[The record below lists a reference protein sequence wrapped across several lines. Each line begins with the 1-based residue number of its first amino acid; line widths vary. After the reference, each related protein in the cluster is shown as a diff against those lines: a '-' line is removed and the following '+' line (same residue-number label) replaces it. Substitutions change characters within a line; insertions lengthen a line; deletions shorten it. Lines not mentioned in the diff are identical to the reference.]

1 MQALNLY
8 NITRKIDDKLFPLY
22 ERALSD
28 RDNEIKLRKDEIGMI
43 TTIVDNLRSCNARQ
57 YCYENWFYSFTIP
70 QISKEF
76 DLLKIGLD
84 NKIINVEIKG
94 QEVAIERI
102 EKQLVQN
109 RYYLSHIA
117 TEIYSFTCMR
127 CDESTVKVFKYD
139 GDSLQESTMD
149 ELIHCITQIEESL
162 TSDIDNLF
170 TPKDYLISPLNT
182 PEKFLKEQ
190 YYLNSQQEEIK
201 KKICGNILQNAGLWG
216 IRGSAGTGKTLLLY
230 DIAKELAKD
239 VKVGVVHCGQ
249 LNEGHTYLNTH
260 MENVSIIDAK
270 TLTEEWLSECIIVC
284 VDETQRLYKS
294 GVDMI
299 LQAFSDERIQGCI
312 FSYDPAQA
320 LSIAEVN
327 RDNAGRLNAIPE
339 FTEEKLTDRI
349 RTNEEICYFIQNIL
363 RLHGKQSKRVQY
375 KNVEVLYANNEA
387 ESDEIVRCHIRNG
400 YFFITLT
407 PSRYVSNS
415 IDHYSNYVN
424 SHQVIGQEFDKVVA
438 VIDNNFRYSEQGELE
453 GKPHPNPDYLF
464 PRLFYQN
471 ISRAREKLCLV
482 ILNNPDVFE
491 KLLRVKEHCLNYSSE
506 EIV

>member
-182 PEKFLKEQ
+182 PEKFLEK
-190 YYLNSQQEEIK
+190 
-201 KKICGNILQNAGLWG
+201 
-216 IRGSAGTGKTLLLY
+216 R
-230 DIAKELAKD
+230 
-239 VKVGVVHCGQ
+239 
-249 LNEGHTYLNTH
+249 
-260 MENVSIIDAK
+260 
-270 TLTEEWLSECIIVC
+270 CI
-284 VDETQRLYKS
+284 
-294 GVDMI
+294 
-299 LQAFSDERIQGCI
+299 
-312 FSYDPAQA
+312 
-320 LSIAEVN
+320 
-327 RDNAGRLNAIPE
+327 
-339 FTEEKLTDRI
+339 
-349 RTNEEICYFIQNIL
+349 
-363 RLHGKQSKRVQY
+363 
-375 KNVEVLYANNEA
+375 
-387 ESDEIVRCHIRNG
+387 
-400 YFFITLT
+400 
-407 PSRYVSNS
+407 
-415 IDHYSNYVN
+415 
-424 SHQVIGQEFDKVVA
+424 
-438 VIDNNFRYSEQGELE
+438 
-453 GKPHPNPDYLF
+453 
-464 PRLFYQN
+464 
-471 ISRAREKLCLV
+471 
-482 ILNNPDVFE
+482 
-491 KLLRVKEHCLNYSSE
+491 
-506 EIV
+506 